1 LWFFDRLDGVSLSL
15 RISEVVMDA
24 TSQETF
30 SRKIGALHDSS
41 SSTHF
46 PPAGT
51 APDYSRS
58 SDGVSASLVDTGAG
72 GHGAFS
78 PYLLSRRKR
87 ALDIAGSLTILTI
100 LSPLLAMIA
109 VVIRLT
115 SPGPALFRQIRTG
128 VGGRPFEVYKFRSMY
143 VDDVSS
149 DDVVQ
154 ASRADAR
161 ITPFGRFIRRTSLDE
176 LPQIINVLQGTMSLV
191 GPRPHAVQHDEYYS
205 PRIATYDYRF
215 AALPG
220 VSGLAQVS
228 GARGGTPRLRDMER
242 RITYDLAYVRSASLI
257 VDLRIIGA
265 TLREMLFS
273 ASAY

>member
-1 LWFFDRLDGVSLSL
+1 MV
-15 RISEVVMDA
+15 A
-24 TSQETF
+24 TSQETL

-41 SSTHF
+41 SPTHF
-46 PPAGT
+46 PPART
-51 APDYSRS
+51 ASDYSHS
-58 SDGVSASLVDTGAG
+58 FDGISASLVDTGAG

-87 ALDIAGSLTILTI
+87 ALDIAGSLAILTI
-100 LSPLLAMIA
+100 LSPLLAIIAMI
-109 VVIRLT
+109 IRLT

-128 VGGRPFEVYKFRSMY
+128 VGGQPFEVYKFRSMY

-176 LPQIINVLQGTMSLV
+176 LPQIINVLQGSMSLV

-242 RITYDLAYVRSASLI
+242 RIAYDLAYVRSASLI
-257 VDLRIIGA
+257 GDLRILGA

>member
-1 LWFFDRLDGVSLSL
+1 MV
-15 RISEVVMDA
+15 A
-24 TSQETF
+24 TSQETL

-46 PPAGT
+46 PPART
-51 APDYSRS
+51 APDYPHS
-58 SDGVSASLVDTGAG
+58 SDGISASLVDTGAG

-87 ALDIAGSLTILTI
+87 ALDIAGSLAILTI
-100 LSPLLAMIA
+100 LSPLLAIIAMI
-109 VVIRLT
+109 IRLT

-128 VGGRPFEVYKFRSMY
+128 VGGQPFEVYKFRSMY

-176 LPQIINVLQGTMSLV
+176 LPQIINVLQGSMSLV
-191 GPRPHAVQHDEYYS
+191 GPRPHAVQHDEYY
-205 PRIATYDYRF
+205 YRF
-215 AALPG
+215 AAMPG

-242 RITYDLAYVRSASLI
+242 RIAYDLAYVRSASLI
-257 VDLRIIGA
+257 GDLRILGA

>member
-1 LWFFDRLDGVSLSL
+1 LSL
-15 RISEVVMDA
+15 RISEVVMVA
-24 TSQETF
+24 TSQETL

-46 PPAGT
+46 PPARI
-51 APDYSRS
+51 APDYSHS
-58 SDGVSASLVDTGAG
+58 SDGISASLVDTGAG

-87 ALDIAGSLTILTI
+87 ALDIAGSLAILTI
-100 LSPLLAMIA
+100 LSPLLAIIAMI
-109 VVIRLT
+109 IRLT

-128 VGGRPFEVYKFRSMY
+128 VGGQPFEVYKFRSMY

-176 LPQIINVLQGTMSLV
+176 LPQIINVLQGSMSLV

-215 AALPG
+215 AAMPG

-242 RITYDLAYVRSASLI
+242 RIAYDLTYVRSASLI
-257 VDLRIIGA
+257 GDLRILGA